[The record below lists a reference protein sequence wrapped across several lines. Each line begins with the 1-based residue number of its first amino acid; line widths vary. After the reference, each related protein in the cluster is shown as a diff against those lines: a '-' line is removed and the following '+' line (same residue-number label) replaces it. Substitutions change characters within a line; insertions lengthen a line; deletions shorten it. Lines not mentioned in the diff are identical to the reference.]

1 MISLPRFKHPWDQIL
16 LVLILLTIIIV
27 NFSPATWLIG
37 WDNLMPEFNIWMNLK
52 RSFFAVWQE
61 YQGLGLV
68 GGMGHATDLIRQLI
82 LLPFTLILPNSL
94 IRYLWHFAMLFL
106 GTFGIYFGLKKL
118 FCRTDQACLIPT
130 IASLFYLLNFGTIQY
145 FWVPLESFSTFWGF
159 FPWLIFSLW
168 DYLNCVWNRHA
179 CSLQL
184 KKLIFLNIL
193 AIPSFYVQ
201 TIFLVYLA
209 CIFLIIFAFLIRTG
223 QACLPS
229 TIKIVILIFLINSF
243 WLLPFGYFLKTNLTN
258 PVAGIGNFMSSDESF
273 DRNLRRGYISDFLLL
288 RGYYFDFP
296 DTHATF
302 MAPWG
307 IHFSNNFNL
316 AAGYLLSL
324 FVLIGIVYSIY
335 KIKKPIHLSLLL
347 ILSLVSLAL
356 LSATPPFSF
365 INQFIRQNPLLNQ
378 VFRAPFTK
386 FIVPAIFVFSIFT
399 AYGLQ
404 TLVTLATRLKYS
416 QKIFTLILVSG
427 YLFLISIFSFPVFRG
442 QLFYSLNKQSVPK
455 QYFQMFD
462 YFRQQSPTA
471 RIANLPQGSFW
482 GWTSYRFG
490 IVGSGFIW
498 YDIEQPIL
506 DRAFDAWNLKN
517 EQYYW
522 ELTTALQSR
531 DPLLLS
537 RILSKYSIEFV
548 LFDDNIFFPSE
559 KIYSKTALST
569 KDFLSQVP
577 GLSLEK
583 QFDKISIYRFHQPTK
598 PYLISSPPILNAQA
612 FFYTDF
618 AFIDHPDYLTSPS
631 AKINYPYLNLFTN
644 RLQSEI
650 TFDIKI
656 NNQQIQIGTTNFPL
670 NNSLNQT
677 KNHSPLISNTQ
688 QLVQTNDDPSLQ
700 FIRLTNIDSSN
711 LIAWNFPDAAFENS
725 YLLRIIY
732 RHHQGLPLTVS
743 ATSENLNY
751 KFFYTRLDQ
760 KPGWQT
766 AWFIIPRFENY
777 NYGTGINVIFNNT
790 SLSYRTSQNDIQ
802 SVDLYPLNYY
812 PLASTQL
819 PQYSKTLQNRQY
831 LDEKSSIFFHK
842 IKISS
847 PPPPNSYLVLPQTFS
862 PDWLAFYF
870 DGLRPVFLPNHQM
883 ANNWANSWEI
893 PDEFRTE
900 QASFPRTEQAC
911 LFPTIYILFWPQLL
925 EFAGFGLLI
934 ISLIYIFKSKSHKSK
949 SYDADTPPPY
959 RTGMPV
965 PYNQFDPKI

>member
-1 MISLPRFKHPWDQIL
+1 MESSVPVLSGTTSSNPSLIG
-16 LVLILLTIIIV
+16 LLTPGISKMNNIIG
-27 NFSPATWLIG
+27 NLQPLFKAATLSFFPEFSPNTPS
-37 WDNLMPEFNIWMNLK
+37 NLSSLTIT
-52 RSFFAVWQE
+52 SFFPVKKF
-61 YQGLGLV
+61 
-68 GGMGHATDLIRQLI
+68 TPK
-82 LLPFTLILPNSL
+82 LPYLP
-94 IRYLWHFAMLFL
+94 
-106 GTFGIYFGLKKL
+106 
-118 FCRTDQACLIPT
+118 
-130 IASLFYLLNFGTIQY
+130 
-145 FWVPLESFSTFWGF
+145 
-159 FPWLIFSLW
+159 
-168 DYLNCVWNRHA
+168 
-179 CSLQL
+179 
-184 KKLIFLNIL
+184 
-193 AIPSFYVQ
+193 
-201 TIFLVYLA
+201 
-209 CIFLIIFAFLIRTG
+209 
-223 QACLPS
+223 
-229 TIKIVILIFLINSF
+229 
-243 WLLPFGYFLKTNLTN
+243 
-258 PVAGIGNFMSSDESF
+258 
-273 DRNLRRGYISDFLLL
+273 
-288 RGYYFDFP
+288 
-296 DTHATF
+296 
-302 MAPWG
+302 
-307 IHFSNNFNL
+307 
-316 AAGYLLSL
+316 
-324 FVLIGIVYSIY
+324 
-335 KIKKPIHLSLLL
+335 
-347 ILSLVSLAL
+347 
-356 LSATPPFSF
+356 
-365 INQFIRQNPLLNQ
+365 
-378 VFRAPFTK
+378 
-386 FIVPAIFVFSIFT
+386 
-399 AYGLQ
+399 
-404 TLVTLATRLKYS
+404 
-416 QKIFTLILVSG
+416 KIF
-427 YLFLISIFSFPVFRG
+427 
-442 QLFYSLNKQSVPK
+442 
-455 QYFQMFD
+455 
-462 YFRQQSPTA
+462 
-471 RIANLPQGSFW
+471 
-482 GWTSYRFG
+482 
-490 IVGSGFIW
+490 
-498 YDIEQPIL
+498 
-506 DRAFDAWNLKN
+506 
-517 EQYYW
+517 
-522 ELTTALQSR
+522 
-531 DPLLLS
+531 
-537 RILSKYSIEFV
+537 
-548 LFDDNIFFPSE
+548 
-559 KIYSKTALST
+559 
-569 KDFLSQVP
+569 
-577 GLSLEK
+577 
-583 QFDKISIYRFHQPTK
+583 FDKISIYRFHQPTK

-870 DGLRPVFLPNHQM
+870 DGLM

-949 SYDADTPPPY
+949 SYDADTTPPY